1 MDPLERLIQ
10 ETARKTGLSRE
21 QVFQKFKEK
30 QREIGLL
37 PDLEVM
43 KLVAKELE
51 GSRRLRIE
59 DLVPGMSGVN
69 LIARVERVY
78 EPKRFTTGRG
88 SVGYALRM
96 VLRDR
101 TGELRATVW
110 DDEKKEKIRLAETG
124 QLKRGEA
131 VEIRNAYVR
140 EGLDGSAELVINV
153 RTTLSILPPTD
164 PNVGDLPL
172 PSERRVK
179 IGEVSREM
187 KEVDVVGRVLLKSE
201 VTSFEREGGRVGKRS
216 TFILGDE
223 TGKIRVVLWD
233 EKAEVVKGLERGEL
247 VLLENATVR
256 WRDQIPELHVRLGR
270 IVVNPPVERPPPEV
284 EEYVRLSE
292 LDVGMRADVVAWVKG
307 IRGPNEFKRAD
318 GSTGRVL
325 TLLLSDGS
333 DTIRATVWDEAA
345 SQVAGRV
352 KEGDTLRIRGAKT
365 RANRQTERV
374 ELSIE
379 RPDQI
384 EINPLGVELPAPS
397 PKKLKVGELEP
408 DMDLLEVAGR
418 VVEVGGIR
426 SVGGSRVLELVLG
439 DETGCVRTSLWD
451 QHAETEVKVGQVLRL
466 VNAYTSTY
474 RGEVELR
481 LGRLGT
487 VEVDPPL
494 AEELPQVEVL
504 KRAFRE
510 LREVPLEELAPGRRA
525 KIRGTVVEVPRRRPF
540 FDTCP
545 ECGRSLGTVDTSSY
559 CHDCGKPVT
568 PVHKAVLNLI
578 LDDGTSTVRV
588 VLFGA
593 TAERLVGKSA
603 DEMYQLFS
611 KSPEEFYGRLGLEG
625 REFILVGTAR
635 EDRMFPGQ
643 LEFRAESFEFP
654 DFKREA
660 EELLKEVREE

>member
-1 MDPLERLIQ
+1 
-10 ETARKTGLSRE
+10 
-21 QVFQKFKEK
+21 
-30 QREIGLL
+30 
-37 PDLEVM
+37 
-43 KLVAKELE
+43 
-51 GSRRLRIE
+51 
-59 DLVPGMSGVN
+59 
-69 LIARVERVY
+69 
-78 EPKRFTTGRG
+78 
-88 SVGYALRM
+88 
-96 VLRDR
+96 
-101 TGELRATVW
+101 
-110 DDEKKEKIRLAETG
+110 
-124 QLKRGEA
+124 
-131 VEIRNAYVR
+131 
-140 EGLDGSAELVINV
+140 
-153 RTTLSILPPTD
+153 
-164 PNVGDLPL
+164 
-172 PSERRVK
+172 
-179 IGEVSREM
+179 
-187 KEVDVVGRVLLKSE
+187 
-201 VTSFEREGGRVGKRS
+201 
-216 TFILGDE
+216 
-223 TGKIRVVLWD
+223 
-233 EKAEVVKGLERGEL
+233 
-247 VLLENATVR
+247 
-256 WRDQIPELHVRLGR
+256 
-270 IVVNPPVERPPPEV
+270 
-284 EEYVRLSE
+284 
-292 LDVGMRADVVAWVKG
+292 
-307 IRGPNEFKRAD
+307 
-318 GSTGRVL
+318 
-325 TLLLSDGS
+325 
-333 DTIRATVWDEAA
+333 
-345 SQVAGRV
+345 
-352 KEGDTLRIRGAKT
+352 
-365 RANRQTERV
+365 
-374 ELSIE
+374 
-379 RPDQI
+379 
-384 EINPLGVELPAPS
+384 
-397 PKKLKVGELEP
+397 
-408 DMDLLEVAGR
+408 
-418 VVEVGGIR
+418 
-426 SVGGSRVLELVLG
+426 VLELVLG

-611 KSPEEFYGRLGLEG
+611 KSPEEFYERLGLEG